1 MSNNSFDSP
10 DIFFK
15 DKSIQLSTELVQALN
30 AKVGDKIHITY
41 SSQNDELIPIIEINE
56 QGKKLRSNNTISC
69 SQHQRDV
76 LSQFGNVFI
85 FKEFPQFIKLVGN
98 DNPIYTTAERAAH
111 AVLTEQIIN
120 NTDYLI
126 TKLNTYE
133 F

>member
-10 DIFFK
+10 DIRFK
-15 DKSIQLSTELVQALN
+15 DKSIQLSKELVEALN

-41 SSQNDELIPIIEINE
+41 ISQDDELIPIIEINE

-69 SQHQRDV
+69 SQHQQNV
-76 LSQFGNVFI
+76 LSQFGDVFI
-85 FKEFPQFIKLVGN
+85 FKEFPQFIKLIGN
-98 DNPIYTTAERAAH
+98 DNPIYTTAEKAAH

-120 NTDYLI
+120 NTDYSI